1 MGRLREASI
10 ALVFGVLITACGDSN
25 RAPTTPTPP
34 TPPTPAGANQ
44 APRIVRTVVTPALG
58 VKDLTTFT
66 AHVDAQDA
74 DGDRL
79 VYTWFT
85 PQRPT
90 VGVDGPD
97 LVFTAGSDGSS
108 PQFGTGEL
116 SVSVTDNKS
125 PAVTEKLQYVTAD
138 LNGSFDGYFGSGPE
152 RGSTFYMTL
161 TRKGGIVTGT
171 LLTYTVSDER
181 HNGVI
186 DPAEPGQVDASGH
199 FHLRF
204 KIEAFDDL
212 VLDGQFVAEPQPKF
226 LSNYEGRGQAR
237 GGGHD
242 GQPFVFG
249 YHDPY

>member
-1 MGRLREASI
+1 MRRLREASI
-10 ALVFGVLITACGDSN
+10 GLFCAVLITACGDSN
-25 RAPTTPTPP
+25 RPPTTPTPP
-34 TPPTPAGANQ
+34 PPSTPAGANQ
-44 APRIVRTVVTPALG
+44 APQIVRTIVTPALG

-79 VYTWFT
+79 AYTWSA
-85 PQRPT
+85 PQRPPL
-90 VGVDGPD
+90 GSDAPD
-97 LVFTAGSDGSS
+97 LVFTAGADGSS

-125 PAVTEKLQYVTAD
+125 PAVTQKLQYITAD
-138 LNGSFDGYFGSGPE
+138 LNGAYDGYFGSGRE
-152 RGSTFYMTL
+152 AGTTFYMTL
-161 TRKGGIVTGT
+161 MRKGGVVTGT
-171 LLTYTVSDER
+171 LLTYTVSNER

-204 KIEAFDDL
+204 KLEAFDDL
-212 VLDGQFVAEPQPKF
+212 VLDGQFVQQPNPMF
-226 LSNYEGRGQAR
+226 LSSYEGRGLAR

-242 GQPFVFG
+242 GESFVFG